1 VTSTP
6 QFDPFAPAT
15 LADPFSAQAELRE
28 GCPVS
33 HVDAFGEKGFYVL
46 SRYDDV
52 VDLFRNLDRWSGDLG
67 QGPIYYKE
75 GGLRSDPPE
84 HTVFR
89 RLVNKAMPPRQ
100 VPMMEP
106 VIRDI
111 ATSLVDSFAHKGA
124 VDLVT
129 EFAMPL
135 PVIIISRMLGVPPE
149 RGAEFKS
156 WSDDF
161 MAGQNSADPEVQ
173 GRARAR
179 IDAYFT
185 EELARRRALLASAP
199 ASTEPNSVLP
209 DDILSAL
216 LLAERDGRPFTD
228 EELLPL
234 LLLVLVGGNE
244 TTTSLIGSLVRRLLE
259 LGLWEQVSSDKSL
272 WDAAIEESL
281 RFDPPVQGLFRTAR
295 GEQRV
300 HDVDIPDDA
309 KVMGLYVSANRDP
322 NVWSDPDTFR
332 LDRDLAELRQKQTSF
347 GIGVTF
353 CPGANLARQEARI
366 ALEVLGQRLPGL
378 RLVGPAER
386 VDSFMMWGP
395 KSLPIAWD
403 VSAS

>member
-1 VTSTP
+1 VSAGSDYNPLSP
-6 QFDPFAPAT
+6 QT
-15 LADPFSAQAELRE
+15 LADPFPAQAELRAH
-28 GCPVS
+28 CPVS

-52 VDLFRNLDRWSGDLG
+52 VDLFRNLDRWSGDYG

-100 VPMMEP
+100 VPQMEP
-106 VIRDI
+106 VIRAI
-111 ATSLVDSFAHKGA
+111 ANELVDAFVDQGS
-124 VDLVT
+124 VDLVAA
-129 EFAMPL
+129 FAMPL
-135 PVIIISRMLGVPPE
+135 PVVIISRILGVPPE

-173 GRARAR
+173 GRARAQ
-179 IDAYFT
+179 IDAYFAG
-185 EELARRRALLASAP
+185 ELAQRRSVLAAAP
-199 ASTEPNSVLP
+199 AGTDPATLLP
-209 DDILSAL
+209 DDVLTAL

-234 LLLVLVGGNE
+234 LLLLLVGGNE
-244 TTTSLIGSLVRRLLE
+244 TTTSLIGSLVNRLLE
-259 LGLWEQVSSDKSL
+259 LGLWADVIADESK
-272 WDAAIEESL
+272 WDLAIEESL
-281 RFDPPVQGLFRTAR
+281 RYDPPVQGLFRTAR
-295 GEQRV
+295 GEQCV
-300 HDVDIPDDA
+300 HDVSIPDEA
-309 KVMGLYVSANRDP
+309 KVMGLYISANRDAE
-322 NVWSDPDTFR
+322 VWSDPDSFR
-332 LDRDLAELRQKQTSF
+332 LDRDLTELRQKHTSF

-353 CPGANLARQEARI
+353 CPGANLARREARI

-378 RLVGPAER
+378 RLAGPAER

-395 KSLPIAWD
+395 KKLAVTWD
-403 VSAS
+403 VQSD